1 MLRRIAGACCDS
13 SNATSG
19 RRWAGGWRREEL
31 MVAEIDLLKRK
42 RLSLIGDGL
51 WYMVMLASTLGTFE
65 AWISSLEML
74 IMAA

>member
-31 MVAEIDLLKRK
+31 MVADIDLFKGK

-51 WYMVMLASTLGTFE
+51 WYMVMLASTLETFE
-65 AWISSLEML
+65 AWVSSLEML